1 MVMSSG
7 QVSPSASNRRQS
19 ADMTVSKPHITGSYL
34 SGEGLP
40 ANVVRFARFLRVNDI
55 PVNLS
60 SVLDAIKSL
69 SLVDVSKLDLFK
81 SLLRCNFT
89 TGKGEMALFDVLFE
103 KFWLSHA
110 SDASRGETDPGT
122 SGPPG
127 CGEDASGVAA
137 QLIQGGVV
145 DDEPGVGQADSLR
158 YSPWALER
166 KKPSQKIRF
175 EESAALYRSMVRLL
189 NRLTKLESRR
199 LSYGLR
205 GRSISLRG
213 VLRKNIQL
221 GGEPVHLIF
230 KRRKPAKWRIVFFC
244 DVSGSMDLYALMA
257 FQFIHVLKKAIP
269 RTEIF
274 FFSTDLTRVT
284 SVFRAENFSTAL
296 KKIPDLVT
304 DWGGGTRIGH
314 CLQVFNDNFG
324 HRWLTGKTI
333 IMFYSDGW
341 DRGETDLLQQQMALV
356 KRKAYKV
363 LWLNPLL
370 GTQDYQPIC
379 RGIRAALPYT
389 DYFLPATSLYDFRQ
403 TEKILTRIIR
413 P

>member
-1 MVMSSG
+1 
-7 QVSPSASNRRQS
+7 
-19 ADMTVSKPHITGSYL
+19 
-34 SGEGLP
+34 
-40 ANVVRFARFLRVNDI
+40 VVRFARFLRVNDI
-55 PVNLS
+55 PVTLS

-69 SLVDVSKLDLFK
+69 SLVNVSNLELFK

-89 TGKGEMALFDVLFE
+89 TGKGEIELFNALFE
-103 KFWLSHA
+103 RFWLSHA
-110 SDASRGETDPGT
+110 ADSSQGTAEPGAG
-122 SGPPG
+122 GPPG
-127 CGEDASGVAA
+127 HGEDASGMTA
-137 QLIQGGVV
+137 QVVPGGVV
-145 DDEPGVGQADSLR
+145 DDDLGAGQAESLR

-166 KKPSQKIRF
+166 KKPKQKIRF
-175 EESAALYRSMVRLL
+175 EESATLYRTMVRLL
-189 NRLTKLESRR
+189 NRLTRLESRR
-199 LSYGLR
+199 LQYSSR
-205 GRSISLRG
+205 GRRITLRG
-213 VLRKNIQL
+213 VLRKNIQF

-230 KRRKPAKWRIVFFC
+230 KRRKPAKWRIVFLC
-244 DVSGSMDLYALMA
+244 DVSGSMDIYALMA

-284 SVFRAENFSTAL
+284 SVFRAEDFSTAL
-296 KKIPDLVT
+296 QKIPDLVA

-324 HRWLTGKTI
+324 NRWLTGKTI
-333 IMFYSDGW
+333 VMVYSDGW

-403 TEKILTRIIR
+403 TEKILMRIFR
-413 P
+413 L

>member
-1 MVMSSG
+1 MT
-7 QVSPSASNRRQS
+7 ASES
-19 ADMTVSKPHITGSYL
+19 HITGSFL

-55 PVNLS
+55 PVTLS
-60 SVLDAIKSL
+60 SVLDAITSL
-69 SLVDVSKLDLFK
+69 RLVDVTNLELFK
-81 SLLRCNFT
+81 NLLRCNFT
-89 TGKGEMALFDVLFE
+89 TGKGEMALFNTLFDR
-103 KFWLSHA
+103 FWLSHA
-110 SDASRGETDPGT
+110 ADPSRGITDPCAGGPSGCGDGT
-122 SGPPG
+122 SGATALVVPG
-127 CGEDASGVAA
+127 
-137 QLIQGGVV
+137 GGV
-145 DDEPGVGQADSLR
+145 DDDPGSGQAESLR
-158 YSPWALER
+158 YSPWALVR
-166 KKPSQKIRF
+166 KKSAQKIHF
-175 EESAALYRSMVRLL
+175 EESAALYRTMVRLL
-189 NRLTKLESRR
+189 SRLSRLESRR
-199 LSYGLR
+199 WHFGSR
-205 GRSISLRG
+205 GRSITLRG
-213 VLRKNIQL
+213 VLRKNIQF

-230 KRRKPAKWRIVFFC
+230 KRKKPAKWRIVFFC
-244 DVSGSMDLYALMA
+244 DVSGSMDIYTLMA
-257 FQFIHVLKKAIP
+257 FQFIHVLKKTIP

-284 SVFRAENFSTAL
+284 AVFRAEDFSTAL
-296 KKIPDLVT
+296 QKIPDLVT

-314 CLQVFNDNFG
+314 CLKVFNQSFG

-333 IMFYSDGW
+333 VMFYSDGW

>member
-1 MVMSSG
+1 M
-7 QVSPSASNRRQS
+7 
-19 ADMTVSKPHITGSYL
+19 
-34 SGEGLP
+34 
-40 ANVVRFARFLRVNDI
+40 VRFARFLRVNDI
-55 PVNLS
+55 PVTLS
-60 SVLDAIKSL
+60 SVLDAITSL
-69 SLVDVSKLDLFK
+69 RLVDVSNLELFK
-81 SLLRCNFT
+81 NLLRCNFT
-89 TGKGEMALFDVLFE
+89 TGKGEIELFNALFE
-103 KFWLSHA
+103 RFWLSHPTD
-110 SDASRGETDPGT
+110 SSRDVPEPGAG
-122 SGPPG
+122 SPPG
-127 CGEDASGVAA
+127 CGEDASGMTAQVVA
-137 QLIQGGVV
+137 GGVV
-145 DDEPGVGQADSLR
+145 DDDPGAGPDDSLR

-166 KKPSQKIRF
+166 KKSGQKIRF
-175 EESAALYRSMVRLL
+175 EESAALYRTMVRLL
-189 NRLTKLESRR
+189 NRLSRLESRR
-199 LSYGLR
+199 WHYGSR
-205 GRSISLRG
+205 GRRITLRG
-213 VLRKNIQL
+213 VLRKNIQF

-274 FFSTDLTRVT
+274 FFSTNLTRVT
-284 SVFRAENFSTAL
+284 SVFRAEDFSTAL
-296 KKIPDLVT
+296 QKIPDLVA

-314 CLQVFNDNFG
+314 CLKVFNDTFG
-324 HRWLTGKTI
+324 NRWLTGKTI
-333 IMFYSDGW
+333 VMVYSDGW

-403 TEKILTRIIR
+403 TEKILTRIFR

>member
-1 MVMSSG
+1 
-7 QVSPSASNRRQS
+7 
-19 ADMTVSKPHITGSYL
+19 MTVSGPYITGSFL

-69 SLVDVSKLDLFK
+69 SLVDVSKLELFK

-89 TGKGEMALFDVLFE
+89 TGKGEIELFDALFE
-103 KFWLSHA
+103 RFWLSHPTD
-110 SDASRGETDPGT
+110 SSRNDTEPGAD
-122 SGPPG
+122 GRIG
-127 CGEDASGVAA
+127 CGEDASGMTTKVAP
-137 QLIQGGVV
+137 GGVV
-145 DDEPGVGQADSLR
+145 DDDPGVGAVDSLR

-166 KKPSQKIRF
+166 KKSSQKIHF
-175 EESAALYRSMVRLL
+175 EESAALYRTMVRLL
-189 NRLTKLESRR
+189 NRLTRLESRR
-199 LSYGLR
+199 WDYGPR
-205 GRSISLRG
+205 GRSITLRG
-213 VLRKNIQL
+213 VMRKNIQF

-230 KRRKPAKWRIVFFC
+230 KRKKPAKWRIVFFC
-244 DVSGSMDLYALMA
+244 DVSGSMDIYALMA

-284 SVFRAENFSTAL
+284 SVFRAEDFSTAL
-296 KKIPDLVT
+296 QKIPDLVA

-314 CLQVFNDNFG
+314 CLQVFNENFG

-333 IMFYSDGW
+333 VMFYSDGW

-413 P
+413 S

>member
-1 MVMSSG
+1 
-7 QVSPSASNRRQS
+7 
-19 ADMTVSKPHITGSYL
+19 MTVTESHITGSFL

-55 PVNLS
+55 PVTLS
-60 SVLDAIKSL
+60 SVLDAITSL
-69 SLVDVSKLDLFK
+69 RLVDVSNLELFK
-81 SLLRCNFT
+81 NLLRCNFT
-89 TGKGEMALFDVLFE
+89 TGKGEMALFNALFE
-103 KFWLSHA
+103 RFWLSQA
-110 SDASRGETDPGT
+110 ADSSQSISNPCAG
-122 SGPPG
+122 GPPG
-127 CGEDASGVAA
+127 CGEDASGAA
-137 QLIQGGVV
+137 AHVVPGGVV
-145 DDEPGVGQADSLR
+145 DDDPGAGQTDSLR

-166 KKPSQKIRF
+166 KKSGQKIHF
-175 EESAALYRSMVRLL
+175 EESAALYRTMLRLL
-189 NRLTKLESRR
+189 SRLSRLESRR
-199 LSYGLR
+199 WHYGSR
-205 GRSISLRG
+205 GRSITLRG
-213 VLRKNIQL
+213 VLRKNIQF

-230 KRRKPAKWRIVFFC
+230 KRKKPAKWRIVFFC
-244 DVSGSMDLYALMA
+244 DVSGSMDIYTLMA

-284 SVFRAENFSTAL
+284 SVFRAEDFSTAL
-296 KKIPDLVT
+296 QKLPDLVA

-314 CLQVFNDNFG
+314 CLQVFNENFG
-324 HRWLTGKTI
+324 NRWLTGKTI
-333 IMFYSDGW
+333 VMFYSDGW

-356 KRKAYKV
+356 KRKANKV

-403 TEKILTRIIR
+403 TENILTRIIG